1 MHTHHTPSTEIVKP
15 LDEILRLYKK
25 SAHTLEELIGK
36 KTLNFVERCCFI
48 IEAYLSLYLLI
59 KTCPLLL

>member
-36 KTLNFVERCCFI
+36 KTLNFEQSRH
-48 IEAYLSLYLLI
+48 EE
-59 KTCPLLL
+59 KNK